1 MMEER
6 WGRHLGRQPPPA
18 VTTPPHRRSVTAGTL
33 GGGDGFSSTLSGHGR
48 APAQQA
54 PPRWLTKKEKDGE
67 NCLRYCLPPVLPQH
81 GKDVG
86 GRKNSPLSS
95 EGNLGDRLLGRHLRM
110 SQQDHPLPHR
120 FVLWASSRDG
130 QCQGKSPPPRREPG
144 GGGGSKVCAHP
155 PFRCLFLSFP
165 SPQGSRGE
173 ACVSQAHSNPDWVTV
188 QNVKCCLLGRRLV
201 NTKSCW

>member
-1 MMEER
+1 MGTTSWETTSTSSDNPSAQALSDSRDPGRRRWLFFHPVRAREGTSPAVTSSMAHQEGER
-6 WGRHLGRQPPPA
+6 WGKLPA
-18 VTTPPHRRSVTAGTL
+18 V
-33 GGGDGFSSTLSGHGR
+33 LS
-48 APAQQA
+48 
-54 PPRWLTKKEKDGE
+54 
-67 NCLRYCLPPVLPQH
+67 PPVLPQH

-95 EGNLGDRLLGRHLRM
+95 EGNLGDRLLGRHLRT